1 MQTETSILP
10 IVQLNVHRTVNRN
23 PKLDIK
29 NSTLESKKL
38 SPCKKTLFPSNK
50 KCLNPLLGA
59 PYRGSIKQQSL
70 SDEPKSSDKSVLGQR
85 VMSAKM
91 LRFKQLQN
99 QLADAHYHLNELANE
114 NRLLKALQ
122 KRQDSAL
129 RRYEGTNAELPRLIN
144 SHHEELRILQTKYKK
159 LKELHKDT
167 CNLLKEKEN
176 ELYSANSQ
184 NKHLLQ
190 LSKDRNLEEREK
202 LQLQLSDMNHKM
214 QQQQETIQLLH
225 RKLALETKSLKHQ
238 LHVEIS
244 KHKETQKNLQE
255 KIEKLKSLEYLL
267 DNREKRLYYNGQLP
281 IYNKEKNLGSH
292 SFTNLSIPSN
302 PVKISSR
309 SKKSGTDISKDN
321 LPLLDA
327 LESNED
333 EKVIQVTNNTNHSV
347 DRLKS
352 ETMASLQQIRK
363 FRLQKSPHMRKN
375 AHSMDD
381 LRFRSNDPEMRAH
394 NEKTTMD
401 YKEML
406 ERNDPNND
414 KNESGKLRKLFSK
427 VKNQNLRKEL
437 NIEFD
442 HSSDDGENDNTN
454 KYHMKSYVTDTAQKS
469 RELYKRLIS
478 STDDISDTLD
488 DMMKKTNIHY
498 SDEEE
503 EELNASLVKDLMF
516 QKHKSKLRVL
526 QHYRNKDVYDSDS
539 EFDSDEKID
548 TNGDSS
554 IEYKTNNFQTDLSK
568 YTKFSKS
575 FNDIVHSEHDALE
588 MREESVIERLKDTQL
603 QRMSDHILDDF
614 HMENRE
620 VPQQSSKKTWLEKQQ
635 FLEND
640 GLENSSID
648 IEKEDYIKEKDEIHF
663 EDKPVYANTSY
674 NKVYCDTNNESE
686 EMKNLLSPKRRE
698 DKKNLQEEESTANS
712 DESNCS
718 ANLQLEEEYLK
729 LRIEETPSVIHQSNE
744 ETLNKN
750 NFDIKTKNKL
760 NASLEAENVNTLSN
774 NVQSHQTEQTNSTKA
789 EQIDNK
795 QINDKKKVINYD
807 KEKLLATMKAI
818 DDNENIEYVNQGFK
832 NHNTTRM
839 QITENLYRGLPT
851 HSKPKRDIIK
861 DIFEDNHIEHK
872 VRSTCSKSH

>member
-1 MQTETSILP
+1 MQTEASILP
-10 IVQLNVHRTVNRN
+10 VVQLNVHRTINRK
-23 PKLDIK
+23 PDSK

-38 SPCKKTLFPSNK
+38 SLYKKTLLPSNN

-70 SDEPKSSDKSVLGQR
+70 SDEPKSSNKSVLGQR

-176 ELYSANSQ
+176 ELYSVNSQ

-238 LHVEIS
+238 LYIEIS

-255 KIEKLKSLEYLL
+255 TLEKLKSLEYLL

-292 SFTNLSIPSN
+292 SFTNLSTSN
-302 PVKISSR
+302 PVKVSSR
-309 SKKSGTDISKDN
+309 SKKSETNISKDN
-321 LPLLDA
+321 LPLLDT
-327 LESNED
+327 LESNDD
-333 EKVIQVTNNTNHSV
+333 EKGNRTTNDTNDSV
-347 DRLKS
+347 DQLKS

-363 FRLQKSPHMRKN
+363 FRLQGSSHMRKN

-381 LRFRSNDPEMRAH
+381 LRFRSKDPEMKIY
-394 NEKTTMD
+394 NEKISKD

-406 ERNDPNND
+406 GKNDLTND

-427 VKNQNLRKEL
+427 IKKQKEA

-442 HSSDDGENDNTN
+442 HSSDDGENDSTIE
-454 KYHMKSYVTDTAQKS
+454 YDMKSYVTDTAQKS
-469 RELYKRLIS
+469 RELYARLIS
-478 STDDISDTLD
+478 NTDDISDTLD

-503 EELNASLVKDLMF
+503 EELNTSLAKDVMF
-516 QKHKSKLRVL
+516 QKHMSKLRVL
-526 QHYRNKDVYDSDS
+526 QHYRNKDIYDSDS

-554 IEYKTNNFQTDLSK
+554 IEYKTNNFQTDLSE
-568 YTKFSKS
+568 YTKLSKS
-575 FNDIVHSEHDALE
+575 FNDVHSDDALE
-588 MREESVIERLKDTQL
+588 TKEQSVIDKLKDAQL
-603 QRMSDHILDDF
+603 QRMSNHILDNL
-614 HMENRE
+614 HMENKE
-620 VPQQSSKKTWLEKQQ
+620 VSQQSSKKNWLERQQ
-635 FLEND
+635 FLENNEI
-640 GLENSSID
+640 ENSP
-648 IEKEDYIKEKDEIHF
+648 IEIKKEDYIKEKDETYLK
-663 EDKPVYANTSY
+663 DKPVYTDVSY
-674 NKVYCDTNNESE
+674 NEVNCDTNKNE
-686 EMKNLLSPKRRE
+686 EMKNLSSPKRRE
-698 DKKNLQEEESTANS
+698 AKKSSQQVYEEECTTNS
-712 DESNCS
+712 DENNHP
-718 ANLQLEEEYLK
+718 AYNLQLEEEYLRTR
-729 LRIEETPSVIHQSNE
+729 LEEKSSITQGNE
-744 ETLNKN
+744 ETLNTS
-750 NFDIKTKNKL
+750 NFNVETKNKL
-760 NASLEAENVNTLSN
+760 NASLEAENVNISTN
-774 NVQSHQTEQTNSTKA
+774 IQSQTEQTNSIKA
-789 EQIDNK
+789 ERIDNK

-818 DDNENIEYVNQGFK
+818 DDNENIEYLNQGYK
-832 NHNTTRM
+832 NHNTNRM

-861 DIFEDNHIEHK
+861 DIFEDNHIENK
-872 VRSTCSKSH
+872 VRGTCSKSH